1 MNINKKIDVN
11 QYNSEVLAS
20 YVLKEILG
28 ELYYDRKSVI
38 RNTDTAKE
46 QSNVKKLVRV
56 SNR

>member
-38 RNTDTAKE
+38 RNTDTTKE

>member
-28 ELYYDRKSVI
+28 ELYDNRKSVI
-38 RNTDTAKE
+38 RNTEAVKE
-46 QSNVKKLVRV
+46 QSDVKKLVRV
-56 SNR
+56 SAR